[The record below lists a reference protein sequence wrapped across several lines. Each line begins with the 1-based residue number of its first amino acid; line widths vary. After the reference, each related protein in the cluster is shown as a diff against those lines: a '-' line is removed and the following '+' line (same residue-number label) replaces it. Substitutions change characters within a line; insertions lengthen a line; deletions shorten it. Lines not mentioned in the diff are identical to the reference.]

1 MEHTNLPLEPYLL
14 GCLIGDGGLCGNLN
28 FASEDSDIVERVNDS
43 LAWYGYILRKRSTD
57 VKRTS
62 EYTIAPVISNNR
74 KYQYYFKEI
83 PYNAGELL
91 KVLPEAGYPITN
103 HDTLHSV
110 LGISTKTKKSN
121 IIKYFPNLLNE
132 LRYEKLKDDQSS
144 QFLNIL
150 SSLNLRCKSTEKRI
164 PLEYFD
170 ASFEN
175 RLLLFQG
182 LMDTDGC
189 GSGNRLEFCVANEG
203 LADDFARLAASLGYS
218 FKKYTRQSKYFNTKY
233 QEYRYGKT
241 AYRIILDNID
251 TINPFLCERKLESY
265 YKKREKRKK
274 NGTSTCSEVQT

>member
-1 MEHTNLPLEPYLL
+1 MEQANLPLEPYLL
-14 GCLIGDGGLCGNLN
+14 GCLIGDGGLCGNLS
-28 FASEDSDIVERVNDS
+28 FASEDLDIVERVNDS
-43 LAWYGYILRKRSTD
+43 LTQYGYILRKCSTD

-62 EYTIAPVISNNR
+62 EYTIAPIIRNNR

-121 IIKYFPNLLNE
+121 IIKYFPTLLNE

-164 PLEYFD
+164 PLEYFN

-189 GSGNRLEFCVANEG
+189 GSGHRLEFCVANEG
-203 LADDFARLAASLGYS
+203 LADDFAQLAVSLGYS
-218 FKKYTRQSKYFNTKY
+218 FKKYTRQPKYFNKKY

-241 AYRIILDNID
+241 TYRIILNNID
-251 TINPFLCERKLESY
+251 TINPFLCKRKLESY
-265 YKKREKRKK
+265 YKKQEKRKK
-274 NGTSTCSEVQT
+274 NGTSTCSEVQA